1 MISLNKKI
9 LIGAICFILI
19 IAAIFFIKNNYKSL
33 KLGNNIINQS
43 ADEIKK
49 NILNIESYKANVKIE
64 IKSNKNTNNYEAIQ
78 EYNREN
84 NSYKQEI
91 TEPST
96 IKGIVFNYDGNNL
109 KIENTRLN
117 LSKLY
122 NDYKYIESNELSL
135 TSFAE
140 DYKQSDEIKE
150 YEEGNN
156 IILETEV
163 KNNNIYRKNKK
174 LYINKGSGL
183 PTKMEIKDISQNTVV
198 YILYNEIEINKLK
211 K

>member
-19 IAAIFFIKNNYKSL
+19 IVAIFFIKSNYKSL

-140 DYKQSDEIKE
+140 DYKQSDETKE

-174 LYINKGSGL
+174 LYIDKGSGL

>member
-9 LIGAICFILI
+9 LIGACFILI

-43 ADEIKK
+43 ADEIKR

-84 NSYKQEI
+84 HSYKQEI

-96 IKGIVFNYDGNNL
+96 IKGIVFSYDGNNL

-135 TSFAE
+135 ISFAE
-140 DYKQSDEIKE
+140 DYKQSDKTKE
-150 YEEGNN
+150 YEEVNN
-156 IILETEV
+156 IVLETEV

-174 LYINKGSGL
+174 LYIDKESRL